1 MSVAIGISETQL
13 SLFRSG
19 KVKSIRFR
27 TLTKMCAVL
36 ECKPADLLDYAFDVD
51 DRLIRES
58 KQALLKL
65 RLVRLHYT

>member
-13 SLFRSG
+13 PLFRSG
-19 KVKSIRFR
+19 KVKGIRFR
-27 TLTKMCAVL
+27 TLTKMCAVR

-51 DRLIRES
+51 DMLIRES